1 VFFATPPKTTP
12 YLVVFAVVVEA
23 ADMLFVIVLTGC
35 ELALV
40 APVTSAAM
48 AVVLTSR
55 EAGLM
60 RASDCQSATFAD

>member
-1 VFFATPPKTTP
+1 VFFAGPPKTTP

-23 ADMLFVIVLTGC
+23 ADMLLMRVLTGSVW
-35 ELALV
+35 ADY
-40 APVTSAAM
+40 PVTTAAM

-60 RASDCQSATFAD
+60 RASACQVSEFAV